1 MAFTIPSFQ
10 VSAAY
15 LLLLLNCGGLTR
27 MWGFQFFAVC
37 YSMLSVVD
45 WQSELLYKAL
55 KIASLNRNWTVFDQ
69 YSRIDL
75 RTQGPIDSHE
85 STLQHVADV
94 SNGDRE
100 PTAQLIRFL
109 HFEHL
114 SHNNIH
120 TCPGLL
126 QQLNSF
132 FVDATALSVL
142 SWRCQS
148 TSPVSVCALFSFVEL
163 SRNSTRCGFSL
174 TFIYQKW
181 SFRMKDV
188 HSQIQSCFAMT
199 ICFFTL
205 SKSKNGHAFGAVLAQ
220 RNDLLFFHPFLNKI
234 WNCPCRNVI
243 VVFSLFMVNAWQHLG
258 ARSMLFKFL
267 WSSAARRTSRGQLQ
281 GKSPGGWYKILRT
294 VPDEERLCLFRQQ
307 VNIHEAYQN
316 WQGIANIN

>member
-1 MAFTIPSFQ
+1 
-10 VSAAY
+10 
-15 LLLLLNCGGLTR
+15 

-142 SWRCQS
+142 S
-148 TSPVSVCALFSFVEL
+148 
-163 SRNSTRCGFSL
+163 
-174 TFIYQKW
+174 
-181 SFRMKDV
+181 
-188 HSQIQSCFAMT
+188 
-199 ICFFTL
+199 
-205 SKSKNGHAFGAVLAQ
+205 
-220 RNDLLFFHPFLNKI
+220 
-234 WNCPCRNVI
+234 
-243 VVFSLFMVNAWQHLG
+243 
-258 ARSMLFKFL
+258 
-267 WSSAARRTSRGQLQ
+267 
-281 GKSPGGWYKILRT
+281 
-294 VPDEERLCLFRQQ
+294 
-307 VNIHEAYQN
+307 
-316 WQGIANIN
+316 